1 MNRSHIIFWTAVLLA
16 AIVALFGLRW
26 MSSHRAAPE
35 ARAAA
40 LPQSA
45 PASMAAAIPAGR
57 EYVLEVVSLG
67 VTLDRYRQGALWE
80 ALRTGH
86 PQATIREQ
94 DPKKYEWGATDKNG
108 IEGGRQ
114 GHSLENGL
122 KFTPTY
128 WGVPVFD
135 AMPPSFNEAFADM
148 PDNPRMGFGGS
159 GEASGM
165 AWHLVLAGPRRL
177 DEHPERLLQDVF
189 DFFDAHP
196 EVPYVVLCA
205 SDGAGTRDD
214 HSADGSPQML
224 RDGHYVTPM
233 PDSSVLL
240 VLARRE
246 RVDAMRKYAWSEPF
260 DEGRT
265 RKLFEYYVHLER
277 SVPKPE
283 GLFART
289 PTVEEWLAATPRF
302 IARDDIYPRTFSA
315 RAAEL
320 NPLAPGRPP
329 ASFKPTP
336 WFPLPWN
343 KHQLETFDRLP
354 TLGFIHRPVYVPLV
368 DEEGRPL
375 ARREARAAALAAG
388 WQQALQTLPEAER
401 RAAPARVVAAT
412 GGSVAQKVALH
423 SVLDGWAEQGG
434 PQLDPGRPEQWI
446 DTDARLGNTGAATWF
461 MQMAIGVMGSYRE
474 GGTTAAINL
483 RNEREASI
491 VFVTPPAEDK
501 RRSQQHPHG
510 GDVLRHHSAPA
521 IDPANYGQR

>member
-1 MNRSHIIFWTAVLLA
+1 
-16 AIVALFGLRW
+16 
-26 MSSHRAAPE
+26 
-35 ARAAA
+35 
-40 LPQSA
+40 
-45 PASMAAAIPAGR
+45 
-57 EYVLEVVSLG
+57 
-67 VTLDRYRQGALWE
+67 
-80 ALRTGH
+80 
-86 PQATIREQ
+86 
-94 DPKKYEWGATDKNG
+94 
-108 IEGGRQ
+108 
-114 GHSLENGL
+114 
-122 KFTPTY
+122 
-128 WGVPVFD
+128 
-135 AMPPSFNEAFADM
+135 
-148 PDNPRMGFGGS
+148 MGFVAS
-159 GEASGM
+159 VEASGL
-165 AWHLVLAGPRRL
+165 AWHLVTTGPRRL
-177 DEHPERLLQDVF
+177 DEHPDRLLQDVF
-189 DFFDAHP
+189 DFFDANP
-196 EVPYVVLCA
+196 EVPFVVLSA
-205 SDGAGTRDD
+205 SDGASIRDD
-214 HSADGSPQML
+214 HSAPGSRQMI
-224 RDGHYVTPM
+224 RDGHYVPEM

-246 RVDAMRKYAWSEPF
+246 RVDAMRKNAWSEPY

-265 RKLFEYYVHLER
+265 RKLYEYYVDVEYA
-277 SVPKPE
+277 VPKPA
-283 GLFART
+283 GLQKRQ
-289 PTVEEWLAATPRF
+289 PTIEEWLAATPQF
-302 IARDDIYPRTFSA
+302 AAREDIYPKTFSA
-315 RAAEL
+315 RLAQGNPFSAERL
-320 NPLAPGRPP
+320 PDDY
-329 ASFKPTP
+329 KPTP

-343 KHQLETFDRLP
+343 TQQIGKFDSLP

-368 DEEGRPL
+368 DGQGKPL
-375 ARREARAAALAAG
+375 AKREARAAALAAG